1 MKYYPAIALF
11 LLLAACGNSDREY
24 DASGVFETDEV
35 IVSARGTGELIQFNL
50 EEGQNVIA
58 GEQLGYIDTVQ
69 LHLQKLQLQA
79 NIQAIESRHYNIAKQ
94 IASIQ
99 QQIATQKK
107 EQSRYRKLVEAN
119 AANQKQLDDID
130 AQITLLEKELE
141 AQTETLENNNKS
153 IAGES
158 SGIKAQIALINDQI
172 EKNIVTS
179 PISGTVLSKYAEQGE
194 LAAQGR
200 ALFKVADIEDMKLRA
215 YITADQ
221 LTGLTIG
228 QSVKVYADEGISGRK
243 EYPGTI
249 IWMSDKAEFTP
260 KTIQTRDE
268 RANLVYAVKIAVK
281 NDGYI
286 KKGMYGELKIE

>member
-94 IASIQ
+94 ITSIQ

-179 PISGTVLSKYAEQGE
+179 PISGTVLSKYTEQGE

-249 IWMSDKAEFTP
+249 IWISDKAEFTP